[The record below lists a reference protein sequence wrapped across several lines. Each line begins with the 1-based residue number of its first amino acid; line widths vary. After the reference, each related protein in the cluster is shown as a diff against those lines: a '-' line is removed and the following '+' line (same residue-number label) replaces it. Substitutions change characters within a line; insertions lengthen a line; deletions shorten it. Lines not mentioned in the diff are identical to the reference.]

1 MDIFA
6 GLETFLYV
14 VSTALFYPVIVVL
27 VLLIFWIAISSGSIL
42 REYVER
48 KQGNLSS
55 LSKYKKTLESA
66 IMSSSHTQNDH
77 LDIRLEKL
85 LQESEH
91 DLVKSLDRTRFIVRT
106 GPAIGLMGTL
116 IPMGIALSALAQGD
130 MPQMAGR
137 MVTAFTTTVAGLACG
152 VMAYIMSMVK
162 EKWVR
167 ADMREME
174 YLTEL
179 TLRNSTLN
187 QNGPGQNLKS
197 GEDNEIFKENTD

>member
-6 GLETFLYV
+6 GMETFLYV
-14 VSTALFYPVIVVL
+14 VSSALFYPVIVAL
-27 VLLIFWIAISSGSIL
+27 ILLIFWIAISSGGIL

-55 LSKYKKTLESA
+55 LSRYKKVLESE
-66 IMSSSHTQNDH
+66 ITSSSRRGDSH

-85 LQESEH
+85 LQEEEH
-91 DLVKSLDRTRFIVRT
+91 GLVKSLDRVRFIVRV

-130 MPQMAGR
+130 MPGMAGR
-137 MVTAFTTTVAGLACG
+137 MVTAFTTTVVGLACG
-152 VMAYIMSMVK
+152 VTAYMLSMVK

-179 TLRNSTLN
+179 ALRNSTLK
-187 QNGPGQNLKS
+187 QDGTGQNSKP
-197 GEDNEIFKENTD
+197 EIEQ